1 MGIGP
6 PQGGFPTYSMFGT
19 AKKLRREFE
28 REALPHAGA
37 LYGTALRLTRNER
50 DAEDLVQDTLL
61 RAYQYFGKFE
71 PGTNCKAW
79 LFKVL
84 TNLFINRYHAKRR
97 DQQMLLSAAA
107 AADETATHDIVSHE
121 VSHAARD
128 PESAV
133 AARVL
138 SGDVVRA
145 LEALP
150 PEFRL
155 PVLLCDVEDFSY
167 KEIAEIME
175 CPVGTVMSRLFRAR
189 RLLQR
194 SLHEYAVEQ
203 GIIKARLPDDV
214 ASDDDKVTPTESR
227 SASHHDQSAGF
238 PKVTSLS
245 SYRAAKQ
252 RQGDGD

>member
-1 MGIGP
+1 ML
-6 PQGGFPTYSMFGT
+6 GT
-19 AKKLRREFE
+19 ARKLRRDFE

-37 LYGTALRLTRNER
+37 LYGTAVRLTRNER

-71 PGTNCKAW
+71 AGSNCKAW
-79 LFKVL
+79 LFKIL
-84 TNLFINRYHAKRR
+84 TNLFINRYHARRR
-97 DQQMLLSAAA
+97 DQQHLHSAIA
-107 AADETATHDIVSHE
+107 AADETATQDIVSHE

-138 SGDVVRA
+138 SGDVIRA

-155 PVLLCDVEDFSY
+155 PVLLCDVEELSY

-203 GIIKARLPDDV
+203 GIIKAHEP
-214 ASDDDKVTPTESR
+214 APENQDDKVR
-227 SASHHDQSAGF
+227 DLA
-238 PKVTSLS
+238 
-245 SYRAAKQ
+245 SYRAEKQ
-252 RQGDGD
+252 RPGPGGAR